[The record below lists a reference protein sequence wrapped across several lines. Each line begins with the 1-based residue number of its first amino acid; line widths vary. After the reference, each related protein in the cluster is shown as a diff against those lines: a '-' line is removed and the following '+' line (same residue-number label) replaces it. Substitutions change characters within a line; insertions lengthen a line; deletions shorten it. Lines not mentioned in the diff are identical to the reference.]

1 MGNVTF
7 QHGSTAIIHLEKER
21 TGKREK
27 KEVKT
32 QRGKKDCKKRQMI
45 AREKNAREEKRDCEM
60 FFTLNDFRVSAASFE
75 ERILFTSKIMELFLE
90 PNCLCVNSKYS
101 KCF

>member
-32 QRGKKDCKKRQMI
+32 QREKKDCIKKKERLMI
-45 AREKNAREEKRDCEM
+45 AREKNGREEKRDCEM
-60 FFTLNDFRVSAASFE
+60 FFF
-75 ERILFTSKIMELFLE
+75 FLH
-90 PNCLCVNSKYS
+90 
-101 KCF
+101 

>member
-32 QRGKKDCKKRQMI
+32 QREKKNCKKKTKRLMI
-45 AREKNAREEKRDCEM
+45 AREKNESEEKRDCEK
-60 FFTLNDFRVSAASFE
+60 FFLH
-75 ERILFTSKIMELFLE
+75 
-90 PNCLCVNSKYS
+90 
-101 KCF
+101 